1 MATYPIKF
9 VDQLRQHLR
18 ALRKK
23 QGLTQAQLG
32 AMLGV
37 SQSRIAEI
45 EANPGAVTFDKLVQL
60 LSALGAGISLT
71 DIDEPTDNT
80 HESAAAHRPPAQK
93 QIQHWASY
101 IGTDRD
107 DDQKKLASVRKLLDS
122 QHLDQARSRTHA
134 EPSSIFAY
142 DVLSKKP
149 KEICEAFETYLLT
162 CLDRPASAEAA
173 AALKASNLC
182 KLDRQTLDILDAF
195 AKLQKQQDAERSGI
209 LKKCDLDKSD
219 TRASELLEALK
230 NLKERQ
236 EAEHP
241 KIFISYKKGSW

>member
-32 AMLGV
+32 ALLGV

-71 DIDEPTDNT
+71 AIDEPAENT
-80 HESAAAHRPPAQK
+80 HESAPAHRPPAQK
-93 QIQHWASY
+93 PVQHRTSY
-101 IGTDRD
+101 TGANRD
-107 DDQKKLASVRKLLDS
+107 DDQKKLASLRKLLDI
-122 QHLDQARSRTHA
+122 QYRDHARSRTQA
-134 EPSSIFAY
+134 EPSSILAY

-149 KEICEAFETYLLT
+149 KETCKAFETYLLT
-162 CLDRPASAEAA
+162 CLDRLPYAETA
-173 AALKASNLC
+173 AALKENRLC
-182 KLDRQTLDILDAF
+182 KLDIQTLALLDAF
-195 AKLQKQQDAERSGI
+195 VKSQKQQDTGRAGSVE
-209 LKKCDLDKSD
+209 KCKLDESD
-219 TRASELLEALK
+219 TCASGLVDAIESL
-230 NLKERQ
+230 NERQ
-236 EAEHP
+236 ETYQP